1 MQGKEVN
8 IIMIMLQFKRG
19 KGFLAVPII
28 QKITLTPKA
37 NASMRKGTPELFSS
51 KMKTFPVYT
60 VPAVYVWRPLF
71 QSLYPYPLFL

>member
-37 NASMRKGTPELFSS
+37 NASMSKGNPEPFNS
-51 KMKTFPVYT
+51 KMTFPAYT

-71 QSLYPYPLFL
+71 QSLYLYPLFL